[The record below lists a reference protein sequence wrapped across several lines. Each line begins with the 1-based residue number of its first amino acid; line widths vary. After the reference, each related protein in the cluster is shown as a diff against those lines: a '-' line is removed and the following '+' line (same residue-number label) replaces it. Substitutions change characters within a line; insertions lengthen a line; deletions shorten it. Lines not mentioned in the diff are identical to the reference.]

1 MKMKDMIRN
10 GVIRGTAK
18 FAKLGDKLSNG
29 RSIWYRYVTR
39 RGEEYLCGYWGVGR
53 EGDRSGGGR
62 KP

>member
-18 FAKLGDKLSNG
+18 LRDKLS
-29 RSIWYRYVTR
+29 RLIWYRYVSR
-39 RGEEYLCGYWGVGR
+39 GGEEYLCGYWGVGR